1 MQSVRTER
9 QKQPKF
15 YHQKCVV
22 ATPLWFST
30 TAAGIKRHSL
40 SSLQALYT
48 NDLREAAENQSRGR
62 SEHNM
67 TEVAFLST
75 FSNLQDQDYCY
86 YRTQVTT

>member
-9 QKQPKF
+9 QKQPEF
-15 YHQKCVV
+15 YHQKCAV

-48 NDLREAAENQSRGR
+48 NDLREAAENQSREDAL
-62 SEHNM
+62 SM